1 MQSMPWDVLSNVI
14 YNNVLVSHSHIPLS
28 LSCGKNI
35 SWHSAVKNINPCKNF
50 NEKVTTLQNKFK
62 STQLQISQFRVTA
75 VSQSNCLKD
84 KSLKQQKQMYNFKMC
99 QGKKRQQQSK
109 KDKWRAHDKSSDRT
123 DTSLTWDKWYA
134 CI

>member
-1 MQSMPWDVLSNVI
+1 M
-14 YNNVLVSHSHIPLS
+14 
-28 LSCGKNI
+28 
-35 SWHSAVKNINPCKNF
+35 
-50 NEKVTTLQNKFK
+50 TTLQNKFK

-99 QGKKRQQQSK
+99 QGKKCQQQSK

-123 DTSLTWDKWYA
+123 DASLT
-134 CI
+134 